1 VADSIAEQLAQLER
15 RVELLLA
22 QNSRLRDE
30 NQILRN
36 AQEQLVA
43 ERAQLLEKTEL
54 ARARIESMISR
65 LKAMEHH

>member
-1 VADSIAEQLAQLER
+1 VADSIAEQLARLEQ
-15 RVELLLA
+15 RVDLLLS
-22 QNSRLRDE
+22 QNARLRDE
-30 NQILRN
+30 NQMLRHS
-36 AQEQLVA
+36 QEQLVA

>member
-1 VADSIAEQLAQLER
+1 MADSIAEQLARLEQ
-15 RVELLLA
+15 RVDLLLS
-22 QNSRLRDE
+22 QNARLRDE
-30 NQILRN
+30 NQMLRHS
-36 AQEQLVA
+36 QEQLVA